1 MIYNK
6 KQMNG
11 IITKIIM
18 KLILRNKEIDKNNII
33 KYMNDYNIHESVIHY
48 FKSISKQRLKSFN
61 DLANK
66 QIKNFNYKNEMEILL
81 NDIEFNTFSEHSD
94 LSLNENK
101 NISLK
106 NIKDNI
112 LSLLYA
118 FKRNNINMKF

>member
-6 KQMNG
+6 KQMNN

-18 KLILRNKEIDKNNII
+18 KLVLQNKEIDKNNII
-33 KYMNDYNIHESVIHY
+33 EYMNDYNIHESVIHY
-48 FKSISKQRLKSFN
+48 FESISKQRLKSFN

-101 NISLK
+101 NISLE
-106 NIKDNI
+106 NIKDNV